1 MFKHKKDENV
11 SNTCKILQIRTIQM
25 APNLGSLYYFYKNI
39 LNCKI
44 INFYHPKGRNSRI
57 DAKFKFISKLHR
69 HIVQCRWICIEEGFG
84 FTVFVYNGGGGILL
98 TSKEGGFT
106 TFWHNL

>member
-1 MFKHKKDENV
+1 MKQYTLHNSYNEKSCSNTKKDENV
-11 SNTCKILQIRTIQM
+11 SNTCKILQIITIQM

-69 HIVQCRWICIEEGFG
+69 HIVQCR
-84 FTVFVYNGGGGILL
+84 
-98 TSKEGGFT
+98 
-106 TFWHNL
+106 